1 MKKKMLCLVTA
12 LLLGVL
18 LCACSGSSAEKMF
31 GVKLPSGDKLK
42 LYMDRADVEKIMGD
56 EEYELVNDVY
66 DYGYITLGYTDGLL
80 SYITFDGDSTVSL
93 LNGLSLGDTN
103 YDKYDFTIYQDHDGN
118 AFYKNN
124 NGKYELTDTFD
135 TNMEFQDGVTVSI
148 FISSEKKVK
157 SVMILDSYVASVR
170 RLDG

>member
-12 LLLGVL
+12 LLLGVFL
-18 LCACSGSSAEKMF
+18 GACSGSSAEKMF

-42 LYMDRADVEKIMGD
+42 LYMSRADVEKIMGD
-56 EEYELVNDVY
+56 EEYKLVN
-66 DYGYITLGYTDGLL
+66 
-80 SYITFDGDSTVSL
+80 STVSL

-103 YDKYDFTIYQDHDGN
+103 YDKYDFTVYNDKDGN
-118 AFYKNN
+118 AYYKNN

-135 TNMEFQDGVTVSI
+135 PKMEFQDGVTVTI
-148 FISSEKKVK
+148 YLSSEKKVE
-157 SVMILDSYVASVR
+157 SVMVLDSYVAMVR

>member
-18 LCACSGSSAEKMF
+18 LGACSGSSAEKMF
-31 GVKLPSGDKLK
+31 GVKPPSGDKLK
-42 LYMDRADVEKIMGD
+42 LYMSRADVEKIMGD
-56 EEYELVNDVY
+56 EEYKLVNNTY

-80 SYITFDGDSTVSL
+80 SYISFNGDSTVSL

-103 YDKYDFTIYQDHDGN
+103 YDKYDFTVYNDKDGN
-118 AFYKNN
+118 AYYKNN
-124 NGKYELTDTFD
+124 NGKYELTDNFD
-135 TNMEFQDGVTVSI
+135 PKMEFQDGVTVTI
-148 FISSEKKVK
+148 YLSSEKKVE
-157 SVMILDSYVASVR
+157 SVMVLDSYVAMVR

>member
-18 LCACSGSSAEKMF
+18 LGACSGSSAEKMF

-42 LYMDRADVEKIMGD
+42 LYMSRADVEKIMGD
-56 EEYELVNDVY
+56 EEYKLVNNTY

-80 SYITFDGDSTVSL
+80 SYISFNGDSTVSL
-93 LNGLSLGDTN
+93 LNGLSLGNTN
-103 YDKYDFTIYQDHDGN
+103 YDKCDFTVYNDKDGN
-118 AFYKNN
+118 AYYKNN

-135 TNMEFQDGVTVSI
+135 PKMEFQDGVTVTI
-148 FISSEKKVK
+148 YLSSEKKVE
-157 SVMILDSYVASVR
+157 SVMVLDSYVAMVR